1 MAYIYIYIYIY
12 IYTYTYIKPFFNLYA
27 YLTLHKRYSQ
37 VTAIV
42 LLYFILSAI
51 STRHV
56 TYT

>member
-1 MAYIYIYIYIY
+1 MAYIY